1 MPPIPHADN
10 SCYPPNQAAGPSPCY
25 LLPLVLRGG
34 KTMDNGKINYSG
46 AIRSIELLVCVQR
59 ALGYW
64 FVKRF
69 TIDGAPFPD
78 PNAFEEDWLTAA
90 LFPGQSPQQNV
101 SYEQTSCVSC

>member
-1 MPPIPHADN
+1 
-10 SCYPPNQAAGPSPCY
+10 
-25 LLPLVLRGG
+25 VLRGG